1 MQESTYTDTEES
13 KEERRLCPLSLPCL
27 LAKCRS
33 HSHTPPSLFTLL
45 YSFSSI
51 LFSPLLFPMYPFI
64 HSFIHSFIQIISIVP
79 ITSPF
84 LHFVSLSS
92 SFSLHLSTLSLSLPF
107 KSFHL
112 LCPLPTPFPYR
123 GYPNIT
129 RRRGI

>member
-1 MQESTYTDTEES
+1 MQYTYTDTEES

-33 HSHTPPSLFTLL
+33 HSHTPPSLLTLL

-51 LFSPLLFPMYPFI
+51 LFSPLLSSSISYV
-64 HSFIHSFIQIISIVP
+64 SIHSFIQIISIVP

-107 KSFHL
+107 KSSHL
-112 LCPLPTPFPYR
+112 LFPLPTPFPYR
-123 GYPNIT
+123 AYPNIT

>member
-51 LFSPLLFPMYPFI
+51 LFSPLLFHMYP
-64 HSFIHSFIQIISIVP
+64 FIHSFIQIISIVP

-107 KSFHL
+107 KSSHL
-112 LCPLPTPFPYR
+112 LFPLPTPFPYR
-123 GYPNIT
+123 GYPNII